1 MAHGLDTLP
10 DDQARELLTAAATGL
25 RQPHSAW
32 VLTDALDIVC
42 TQPDLAARLGNRTLR
57 DLAALA
63 EAALSGDSD
72 AAYAQ
77 PAVAGLLRLA
87 VAGGTPHRL
96 LTLLTEITGTEPA
109 DALERLPVLIGIAR
123 DHFADTD
130 RLLDV
135 LGALENQPDLA
146 PDSRA
151 DASFELALAA
161 ERTALEAAEGTTADE
176 QLRLALMRFSEI
188 DRTHEARLDARAHAA
203 AISAVLAFADP
214 EKNPTGADKA
224 RQQLTE
230 ASGQL
235 DATAAQLAAWTGR
248 MHQLDWLSAR
258 GLTQSAWS
266 RLVTTLNIAQTR
278 LDQPSWYKPAGA
290 LNPPVALF
298 TSCDSRC
305 TPHRAARGWRRVRC
319 S

>member
-10 DDQARELLTAAATGL
+10 DNQARELLTAAAAGL

-151 DASFELALAA
+151 DASFELALAT
-161 ERTALEAAEGTTADE
+161 ERTALEAADRTTADE

-224 RQQLTE
+224 RQ
-230 ASGQL
+230 
-235 DATAAQLAAWTGR
+235 
-248 MHQLDWLSAR
+248 
-258 GLTQSAWS
+258 
-266 RLVTTLNIAQTR
+266 
-278 LDQPSWYKPAGA
+278 
-290 LNPPVALF
+290 
-298 TSCDSRC
+298 
-305 TPHRAARGWRRVRC
+305 
-319 S
+319 